1 MFEGWSNN
9 KLLEYNIKPDYYDH
23 KNVDAKPAILINSY
37 TNQRVPYLTDIHLW
51 DVPLMIGSCDLGM
64 VHNNSRVSLY
74 TSRSVSIKKSKP
86 GIEKNS
92 EGLSLRTTI
101 VGTLRNKEAA
111 VNEIKPTDLLLESQ
125 LL

>member
-1 MFEGWSNN
+1 M
-9 KLLEYNIKPDYYDH
+9 
-23 KNVDAKPAILINSY
+23 DAKPAILINSY

-74 TSRSVSIKKSKP
+74 TSRSVSIKKSKS

-111 VNEIKPTDLLLESQ
+111 VNEIKPTDLFLESQ
-125 LL
+125 LLQDFQLVEAQKFRM